1 MNDYKQL
8 CEQTCA
14 LADSVADFI
23 RGELGKVEKQSIE
36 YKSLNN
42 LVSYVDKAAEQQLVE
57 GLSRLLPEAKFI
69 AEEGT
74 ISKAQGDWQWIVDP
88 LDGTTNFLHQLPFF
102 AISIGLRHKQKM
114 VIGVVYEVVRG
125 ECFYSWGEQKV
136 WLNGNPIQCSST
148 TNLRDS
154 LLATGFPY
162 DSFDRMQPYLK
173 TLSHLMRWTRGL
185 RRFGSA
191 ALDLAYVAAG
201 RFDGFFEYSL
211 APWDVAAGSFLVE
224 QAGGKV
230 TDFRGG
236 SNFLFGKEILATNMP
251 IHDQLHN
258 LLRSNF

>member
-1 MNDYKQL
+1 MSDYQQL
-8 CEQTCA
+8 CMQTRS
-14 LADSVADFI
+14 LAQSVAEFI
-23 RGELGKVEKQSIE
+23 RGELGKVERQFIE
-36 YKSLNN
+36 QKSLNN
-42 LVSYVDKAAEQQLVE
+42 LVSYVDKTAEQQLVA
-57 GLSRLLPEAKFI
+57 GLQKLLPEASFI
-69 AEEGT
+69 VEEGT
-74 ISKAQGDWQWIVDP
+74 IAQAKGDWQWIVDP

-114 VIGVVYEVVRG
+114 VMGLVYEVVRE
-125 ECFYSWGEQKV
+125 ECFYSWGEQQV
-136 WLNGNPIQCSST
+136 WLNDKAITCSATSD
-148 TNLRDS
+148 LRES

-162 DSFDRMQPYLK
+162 DSFDRIQPYLK

-230 TDFRGG
+230 TDFNGG
-236 SNFLFGKEILATNMP
+236 NNYLFGKEIIATNSA
-251 IHDQLHN
+251 IYDQLSN